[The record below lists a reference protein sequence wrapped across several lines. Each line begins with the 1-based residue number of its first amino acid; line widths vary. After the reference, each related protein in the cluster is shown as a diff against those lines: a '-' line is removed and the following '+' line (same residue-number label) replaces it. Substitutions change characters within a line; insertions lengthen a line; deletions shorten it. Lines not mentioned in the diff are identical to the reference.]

1 MEEQILELRSQ
12 GKTYKQIIEIVG
24 CSKSTVS
31 YYCNTKGKES
41 VRNRTKKLRESNKLL
56 KKVDFFKSSFKERL
70 HYKRNM
76 FLKEECIP
84 KGSFSYKDIL
94 KKFGEE
100 TTCYLTGEKI
110 NLLSSE
116 DYNLDHIIPRSR
128 GGSNELD
135 NLGITLGIVNQMK
148 HALLVPELLYWCEK
162 ILIHHGYNITKD

>member
-1 MEEQILELRSQ
+1 
-12 GKTYKQIIEIVG
+12 
-24 CSKSTVS
+24 
-31 YYCNTKGKES
+31 
-41 VRNRTKKLRESNKLL
+41 
-56 KKVDFFKSSFKERL
+56 
-70 HYKRNM
+70 M

-128 GGSNELD
+128 GGYNELD